1 MGSET
6 LFLQGKKEVFT
17 AGRGLRV
24 FYEFGFCM
32 SWGSRFWVKG
42 CILRNRLCS
51 VARFGGMNT
60 PQSSYFQSQ

>member
-51 VARFGGMNT
+51 VARFGE
-60 PQSSYFQSQ
+60 